1 MKTSFSKKKE
11 MILFF
16 VHILKDME
24 DYPKTQHEPYAVKH
38 VDTAA
43 GNQDVYGNQGQV
55 QPPPAAKHPQLR
67 ESVEAATAEGSRENE
82 ATYGPEFNDFKIY
95 LHGIPFED
103 YTSQNLKP
111 LVFHH
116 LQQPNQVEG
125 LAVDETGEL
134 YLRDPDDY
142 SRMYPIKSWDN
153 MTPETRREV
162 FNVLCQYEQGQGQ
175 CDEWEEIMDEGE
187 KKYENRE
194 GRVVK
199 ELVPPDDDDARKN
212 RWLLKL
218 HEDGKYQYTNA
229 AGDTV
234 EFKPSELFADSQW
247 EMVKAD
253 LPLLD
258 YYYTNSK
265 GKSAWKL
272 WDWSQLQNK
281 DPLGPL
287 L

>member
-1 MKTSFSKKKE
+1 MPR
-11 MILFF
+11 
-16 VHILKDME
+16 ILKDLMAKE
-24 DYPKTQHEPYAVKH
+24 LKDSDSDDLYSNFPAQTRDALPRSSYGEPSA
-38 VDTAA
+38 
-43 GNQDVYGNQGQV
+43 
-55 QPPPAAKHPQLR
+55 PPPSYFQ
-67 ESVEAATAEGSRENE
+67 EGSETGDQKAEIAQPNPQR
-82 ATYGPEFNDFKIY
+82 Y
-95 LHGIPFED
+95 LHGHPFSY
-103 YTSQNLKP
+103 YTPENLKP

-134 YLRDPDDY
+134 YLRDPADP
-142 SRMYPIKSWDN
+142 SRLYPIKSWDE
-153 MTPETRREV
+153 MSDGTRQEI
-162 FNVLCQYEQGQGQ
+162 FNVLCQYEHGLDQ
-175 CDEWEEIMDEGE
+175 CDEWEEFTDNDG
-187 KKYENRE
+187 KRKFRNVASD
-194 GRVVK
+194 VVK
-199 ELVPPDDDDARKN
+199 EDLEGRKDQWWVVP
-212 RWLLKL
+212 
-218 HEDGKYQYTNA
+218 EEGDGKYQYTNA

-247 EMVKAD
+247 KMVKAD

-272 WDWSQLQNK
+272 WDWSKLQNK